1 MFFKNCISK
10 NIFIKRC
17 ALSVF
22 WLLTDYILNHIV
34 SHIPFW
40 LIRKAYMSLCGA
52 KIGGGSQFDMDTV
65 FLDINRLKVGK
76 HSHINRNCLIDA
88 RGELMIADNVSIS
101 QRVVI
106 MSMSHDYRSPD
117 FKTIKS
123 RIIIDNYVWIGVNA
137 TIIGD
142 VHIGEGAVVCA
153 GAVVTKDV
161 EPYTV
166 VAGVPAT
173 VIRTRPKTLRYTI
186 LDGIY
191 PFPQFV

>member
-1 MFFKNCISK
+1 
-10 NIFIKRC
+10 
-17 ALSVF
+17 
-22 WLLTDYILNHIV
+22 
-34 SHIPFW
+34 
-40 LIRKAYMSLCGA
+40 
-52 KIGGGSQFDMDTV
+52 
-65 FLDINRLKVGK
+65 
-76 HSHINRNCLIDA
+76 
-88 RGELMIADNVSIS
+88 MIADNVSIS

-106 MSMSHDYRSPD
+106 MTLGHDYRSPE
-117 FKTIKS
+117 FKTRKN

-166 VAGVPAT
+166 VAGVPAK
-173 VIRTRPKTLRYTI
+173 VIRTRPQNQCYTI
-186 LDGIY
+186 LEGIY